1 MVIAKQ
7 MEIRSNIKK
16 FFDMAYEGENVVVPR
31 KGDRNVVIISE
42 KEFNR
47 LLQYSQ
53 LSSYAQALADKNKSQ
68 AVGSDVK
75 KHNIEKLKSI
85 RLLKQNWNG
94 NGADAIPVKL
104 VDTVESLIDK
114 LIIQP
119 EVFPTALGT
128 IQLEYDNA
136 RRDHMEI
143 EITGFEEAEVFI
155 VKFNGE
161 ELYENIAV
169 NDEAINRRVGEFYG

>member
-16 FFDMAYEGENVVVPR
+16 FFDIAYEGESVVVPR

-47 LLQYSQ
+47 LLQYSR
-53 LSSYAQALADKNKSQ
+53 LSSYAQALADNNKSK

-85 RLLKQNWNG
+85 RSLKHNWNG

-104 VDTVESLIDK
+104 VDTVETL
-114 LIIQP
+114 L
-119 EVFPTALGT
+119 
-128 IQLEYDNA
+128 
-136 RRDHMEI
+136 
-143 EITGFEEAEVFI
+143 
-155 VKFNGE
+155 
-161 ELYENIAV
+161 
-169 NDEAINRRVGEFYG
+169 